1 MVVLNK
7 KNSEK
12 INPAT
17 EEKQDAIIAALGGIP
32 TNDNANIDDLITE
45 LELLKGA
52 LTDHSQLTQ
61 VVKSDGTPV
70 DFAAQFAALAAK
82 FTDTTQKTKIISDA
96 GVVADLTTQLAAIL
110 AKFTDHLQL
119 TQVVKSDGTPVDF
132 AAQFAALVAKFTDGA
147 QLTQVVNPAGRPQG
161 KPDYFDTTTSSTVVY
176 EGYKSG
182 ATVYLCKIDLTA
194 GTRTWATDSWAN
206 RVTATYA

>member
-1 MVVLNK
+1 MVVINK

-32 TNDNANIDDLITE
+32 TNDNANIDDLIAE
-45 LELLKGA
+45 LELLKGK

-70 DFAAQFAALAAK
+70 DFAAQFAALMAK
-82 FTDTTQKTKIISDA
+82 FTDTTQKTKIISDT
-96 GVVADLTTQLAAIL
+96 GVVADIATQLAAIL

-132 AAQFAALVAKFTDGA
+132 VAEFTALMAKFTDA
-147 QLTQVVNPAGRPQG
+147 TQKTQVINLAGKPQG
-161 KPDYFDTTTSSTVVY
+161 KPDYFDVTTSATVVY
-176 EGYKSG
+176 EGYKNG
-182 ATVYLCKIDLTA
+182 ATPMLCKIDLTA
-194 GTRTWATDSWAN
+194 GTRTWGADAWAN